1 MKTEQRLAFDNWLEE
16 KYPLVYK
23 DSELHGVRDWVDF
36 AYLCYLQGGIA
47 KLVEIEERM
56 T

>member
-1 MKTEQRLAFDNWLEE
+1 MKTEQRLVFDKWLEE

-36 AYLCYLQGGIA
+36 AYLCYLQGGNIVLEKVKEFA
-47 KLVEIEERM
+47 V
-56 T
+56 